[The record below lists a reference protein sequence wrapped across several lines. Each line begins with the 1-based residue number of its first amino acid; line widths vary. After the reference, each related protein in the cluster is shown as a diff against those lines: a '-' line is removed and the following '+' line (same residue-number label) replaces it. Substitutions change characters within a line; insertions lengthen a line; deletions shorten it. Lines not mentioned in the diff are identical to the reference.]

1 MEATNYPAYYYRWRA
16 AKSIIF
22 ILKSYLY
29 PNMRNSDF
37 SRLLIYSKYLL
48 IMEHRFDAI
57 LYSNLGN
64 ENSDAG
70 HIKCSRGVHLARGP
84 QVPHPWCTNYNVL
97 KYTLVID

>member
-1 MEATNYPAYYYRWRA
+1 
-16 AKSIIF
+16 
-22 ILKSYLY
+22 
-29 PNMRNSDF
+29 
-37 SRLLIYSKYLL
+37 
-48 IMEHRFDAI
+48 MEHRFDAI
-57 LYSNLGN
+57 LYSNLGH